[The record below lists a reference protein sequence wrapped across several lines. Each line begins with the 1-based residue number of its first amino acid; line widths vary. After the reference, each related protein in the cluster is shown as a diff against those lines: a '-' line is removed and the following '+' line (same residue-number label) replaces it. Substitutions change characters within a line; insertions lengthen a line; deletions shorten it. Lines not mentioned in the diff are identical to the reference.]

1 MMLDEKTA
9 RLHAAVLRSTTCLL
23 WPGAGLLALASLHH
37 QGWPLAAAALAL
49 LWQAWLGW
57 RLQLDAALMSA
68 VTGEDDLAALDATL
82 GGLFGKPMPAR
93 PFAQRQ
99 QGMRR
104 LLRRFLLA
112 TALGWAL
119 TLLALLLPT
128 G

>member
-37 QGWPLAAAALAL
+37 QGWLLAAAALAL

-57 RLQLDAALMSA
+57 RLQ
-68 VTGEDDLAALDATL
+68 L